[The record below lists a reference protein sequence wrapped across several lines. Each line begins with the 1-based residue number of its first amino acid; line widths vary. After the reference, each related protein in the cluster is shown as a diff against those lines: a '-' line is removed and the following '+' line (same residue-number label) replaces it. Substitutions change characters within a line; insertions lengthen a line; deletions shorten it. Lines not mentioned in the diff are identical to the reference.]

1 MNSQEESYYIN
12 SPALL
17 RSRKTPKTVVYRK
30 FIDNTLDETPNIPTL
45 GEDLT
50 RLSEESSEENS
61 GNNSDENSEEASEVD
76 DFEFVNENSFR
87 NSCKNGFGADSD
99 KNESGEKENGKGSR
113 KSERRKVLGLK

>member
-1 MNSQEESYYIN
+1 MNSQDESYFIN

-17 RSRKTPKTVVYRK
+17 RSRKTPKIVVYRK

-50 RLSEESSEENS
+50 RLSGESSEENS
-61 GNNSDENSEEASEVD
+61 GDNSGHNSGENSEGASEVD

-87 NSCKNGFGADSD
+87 NSSD
-99 KNESGEKENGKGSR
+99 KNESGEKENVKGSR

>member
-50 RLSEESSEENS
+50 RLSGESSEENS
-61 GNNSDENSEEASEVD
+61 GDNSGENSEGASEVD

-87 NSCKNGFGADSD
+87 NSSD